1 MALLA
6 TRDLSSVQASL
17 GHKSRDITEKY
28 AKAVALLS
36 SGTAE
41 KTASIFDLKL
51 KESEGARIGSIHVQN
66 HVLALEGSPSK
77 MLVEGRGTAL
87 FMQKPL

>member
-1 MALLA
+1 MALFA

-41 KTASIFDLKL
+41 KTASVFDLKL
-51 KESEGARIGSIHVQN
+51 KDSSDRFLRVEKQN
-66 HVLALEGSPSK
+66 SN
-77 MLVEGRGTAL
+77 T
-87 FMQKPL
+87 